1 MKKLTPLSSTDSSAC
16 FPYIFLFCFFQEKFA
31 NPQFYA
37 EEPNCNYIQNFS
49 ASVFSLLSLH
59 SSYFKAWI
67 KKELKESLYF
77 RQFIIVFIVPLIL
90 AANL

>member
-1 MKKLTPLSSTDSSAC
+1 MKKLTPLSSTSDSSAC

-37 EEPNCNYIQNFS
+37 KEPYCNYIKNFS
-49 ASVFSLLSLH
+49 ASVFPLLSLH

-67 KKELKESLYF
+67 EKELKESLYF

-90 AANL
+90 ANL